1 MDRSLSSRRGPV
13 SVLSCFPPP
22 VGRDVAIAVLKPLRA
37 AVGNPN
43 RHSLLHT
50 DRQVRWTME
59 VLCYG
64 LTLPLEGNT
73 VRLCVDVYT
82 DWLTALVSPRDS
94 IPPPISREPNLYVQ
108 KILQHLY
115 SLFLPRSDQVSPV
128 YLYLYQ
134 QVLCAVRSMARES
147 SMMSRDTWESLL
159 LFLLRINH
167 AMLAPPTAAGDL
179 SQLSMEVL
187 LEVWLLSCA
196 RCFPSRCLWQTCG
209 QALSGWRHQP
219 VVVEQWSRV
228 VAALTSRLLLL
239 SFGPS
244 FPRLKVPDVD
254 AALIPADLDDGW
266 VPETWFRILHMFSN
280 PVDLTRPSQE
290 ELLSR
295 RDGRLPNMFFRAM
308 REVSTLVDAFL
319 GVTVV
324 NKEPTEQL
332 LPIMGTRAASTYAG
346 LTARIHFRDR
356 LPSLGV
362 AVTRS
367 PFKDHL
373 PSYGIS
379 RPRSGSAPP
388 TPVNI
393 LSMPSAPPY
402 ITSPPL
408 HKRQLKPTDVSKTT
422 IKPPMMTLHHHWK
435 SSSHPA
441 THTPPLSTCSRPSPS
456 PLRCNVDSLLHLF
469 GSWLFDAAL
478 INRDSASESDVPVI
492 SERWASG
499 QAEACGT
506 LCRIFSCKKTSEDVL
521 PVYLSRFYQA
531 LLQGLQVWEGA
542 CLPVL
547 ASILLNSTCLFCCDL
562 TGINLLLPSFVS
574 ALEIVL
580 LDSSR
585 ELLRFKGFV
594 SLVDLRRA
602 SIQVMLSLLPLPL
615 QFGSIRLE
623 VLPDSRFSGDNVTA
637 GSFLGLKPRLLSVLI
652 GALQTETDASN
663 TQVILAAML
672 NLVLDSAVVQ
682 ASGQASG
689 QAQKLGESS
698 LSKWTSGTST
708 SRRTTGTT
716 VQSNEAGVLWVQVV
730 RLLTQRLTAHWK
742 NEAAVCLSA
751 LEVLG
756 GLAKVEVRV
765 EEAERRRAISSVCSY
780 IVFQCSRPPPL
791 HSRDLHSIIVT
802 AFYCLN
808 VWLTQ
813 HPAVL
818 NHQDCLL
825 EVLEIVELGLSGSKS
840 RQEQEVRCKEE
851 KDLTPVSLRVKEAA
865 EVTLSCVMQV
875 SGIFRFDEGSL
886 NEDALIGL
894 SGLDYSSLK
903 KFRYFVV
910 DSSVILGI
918 LEQPPGPE
926 NAWCPSLTVLIR
938 GPSGCRTWT
947 LQLHLQPRE
956 DRRHTQQTLI
966 AEPHGIVQEDYGIQ
980 CGSKYQLF
988 PESINR
994 VPLVKADL
1002 SIPPLNKAVSEEV
1015 QKQLEHLRTV
1025 LKKQRQFE
1033 TQPHVSSCPVFTTTH
1048 RPPPPVSNCQTARLF
1063 LSHLGLLTPETLK
1076 DPGTSGVPAQLVALD
1091 LSLPGFS
1098 EDLRH
1103 LDQLSSRTCDSAF
1116 VLYMRA
1122 GQRTSAEILRNVE
1135 SSCSVPSHFLDFLS
1149 SLGQPV
1155 EASHHQ
1161 GRGIS
1166 SSRPEFPAV
1175 LGNSGGSVFN
1185 GEKFVL
1191 KFTDV
1196 LTEITFIVPSSSSS
1210 SSSSSSAPHKFDW
1223 LKRLEEA
1230 GQLTES
1236 QSNLQRQLSQ
1246 DSESK
1251 VLIVWVELFED
1262 IDFFPLSDLLSD
1274 MTTQTPT
1281 SSSNILL
1288 IFIHPLKT
1296 GLYRICCR
1304 RKTTSKFSIIVPLVS
1319 GSVVSKRCLGFL
1331 VRETVIN
1338 CCHRRWLESDSAP
1351 PPHIRRKHMISD
1363 MILRY
1368 CSRRSEPA
1376 FYSSLFHSL

>member
-115 SLFLPRSDQVSPV
+115 NNVT
-128 YLYLYQ
+128 

-167 AMLAPPTAAGDL
+167 AMLAPPTAAGKI
-179 SQLSMEVL
+179 VL

-319 GVTVV
+319 G
-324 NKEPTEQL
+324 
-332 LPIMGTRAASTYAG
+332 
-346 LTARIHFRDR
+346 
-356 LPSLGV
+356 
-362 AVTRS
+362 
-367 PFKDHL
+367 
-373 PSYGIS
+373 IS

-478 INRDSASESDVPVI
+478 INRDSGNTVH
-492 SERWASG
+492 
-499 QAEACGT
+499 
-506 LCRIFSCKKTSEDVL
+506 LCSC
-521 PVYLSRFYQA
+521 RFYQA

-580 LDSSR
+580 LDSR

-682 ASGQASG
+682 ASGQ
-689 QAQKLGESS
+689 LGESS

-1210 SSSSSSAPHKFDW
+1210 SSSSSSAPH
-1223 LKRLEEA
+1223 
-1230 GQLTES
+1230 
-1236 QSNLQRQLSQ
+1236 N
-1246 DSESK
+1246 
-1251 VLIVWVELFED
+1251 
-1262 IDFFPLSDLLSD
+1262 FFPLSDLLSD

-1281 SSSNILL
+1281 RNLSSSSSNILL

-1376 FYSSLFHSL
+1376 FYSSLPEGPSPAGTVLC

>member
-167 AMLAPPTAAGDL
+167 AMLAPPTAAGKI
-179 SQLSMEVL
+179 LSMEVL

-319 GVTVV
+319 G
-324 NKEPTEQL
+324 
-332 LPIMGTRAASTYAG
+332 
-346 LTARIHFRDR
+346 
-356 LPSLGV
+356 
-362 AVTRS
+362 
-367 PFKDHL
+367 
-373 PSYGIS
+373 IS

-478 INRDSASESDVPVI
+478 INRDSGKPGKLYSSESDVPVI

-580 LDSSR
+580 LDSR

-689 QAQKLGESS
+689 QLGESS

-956 DRRHTQQTLI
+956 DRRHTQ
-966 AEPHGIVQEDYGIQ
+966 EDYGIQ

-1002 SIPPLNKAVSEEV
+1002 SIPPLNKAVSEE
-1015 QKQLEHLRTV
+1015 LEHLRTV

-1166 SSRPEFPAV
+1166 SSRPGE
-1175 LGNSGGSVFN
+1175 LMDCSDLYLSVFN

-1210 SSSSSSAPHKFDW
+1210 SSSSSSAPH
-1223 LKRLEEA
+1223 
-1230 GQLTES
+1230 
-1236 QSNLQRQLSQ
+1236 N
-1246 DSESK
+1246 
-1251 VLIVWVELFED
+1251 
-1262 IDFFPLSDLLSD
+1262 FFPLSDLLSD

-1281 SSSNILL
+1281 RNLSSSSSNILL

-1376 FYSSLFHSL
+1376 FYSSLFHMMKSIN